1 VLRGGAGGYLEP
13 TVVMTFV
20 PGGATV
26 LSRTTVW
33 PLPAVTGAQ
42 WSFTS
47 KATVP
52 SAGLVWEDSGT
63 VTVVCV

>member
-1 VLRGGAGGYLEP
+1 
-13 TVVMTFV
+13 MTFV